1 MIKITKAAVE
11 RLKTLVAE
19 HPEDPIVRVKVRDED
34 EARLTFN
41 ITLEDATQTDDEVQ
55 EIDGL
60 TVAVEGQSISRMD
73 GITLDFQESGGF
85 KFIHPETTDSKDTFK
100 LDLINLN

>member
-1 MIKITKAAVE
+1 MIKITKAAVQ

-19 HPEDPIVRVKVRDED
+19 HPEDQIVRVKVRDVD
-34 EARLTFN
+34 DTRLTFN
-41 ITLEDATQTDDEVQ
+41 ITLEDTTQADDEIQ

-60 TVAVEGQSISRMD
+60 TVAVDSQSIARMD
-73 GITLDFQESGGF
+73 GITLDFQEPGGF
-85 KFIHPETTDSKDTFK
+85 KFIHPETTDRKDTFK